1 MSPSFLIRCVIV
13 VAMVRPGLCDAAR
26 VGQLEVK
33 SGTGGAPCFTIS
45 EAEEMRGGA
54 PDFQSITVS
63 DAAGGAKAIMW
74 NMAMPG
80 QRTFPVS
87 FRMCVPYAGRL
98 PVLPQTPAAVL
109 QPGRVYEVAIET
121 RKPVGAGAARSYRAR
136 FCVARE
142 GRGVMGVRS
151 TGAEG
156 RQRHVCGA

>member
-1 MSPSFLIRCVIV
+1 MSPSFMIRCVIV
-13 VAMVRPGLCDAAR
+13 LAMARPGLCEAAR
-26 VGQLEVK
+26 VGQLEVR
-33 SGTGGAPCFTIS
+33 SGNGGAPCFTVS
-45 EAEEMRGGA
+45 EAEEKRGGA

-63 DAAGGAKAIMW
+63 DPTGGVKAIMW

-98 PVLPQTPAAVL
+98 PVLPQTPAAML
-109 QPGRVYEVAIET
+109 QPGRVYEVAIEA
-121 RKPVGAGAARSYRAR
+121 RRPVGAGAPRSYRAR

-142 GRGVMGVRS
+142 GAGVRDVRS

-156 RQRHVCGA
+156 RQRYVCAP